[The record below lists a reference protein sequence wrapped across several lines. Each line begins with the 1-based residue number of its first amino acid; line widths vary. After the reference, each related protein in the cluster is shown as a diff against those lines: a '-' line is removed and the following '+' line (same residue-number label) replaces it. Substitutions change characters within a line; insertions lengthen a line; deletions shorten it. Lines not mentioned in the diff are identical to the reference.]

1 MLTGRG
7 PDTVNLEFREET
19 INAIDIYGSHNNK
32 LKVIIISDDRQC
44 TTNVIDTTYTG
55 YSGYYSRGHTRITLD
70 DDYSGNSELG
80 DCATF
85 AINVKNVKVTIS
97 KEDNN
102 PLTVSK

>member
-1 MLTGRG
+1 MLTGRV
-7 PDTVNLEFREET
+7 PDTLNSEFREET

-44 TTNVIDTTYTG
+44 TTNVIDTTPG
-55 YSGYYSRGHTRITLD
+55 YSGYFSRGHTRITLD

-85 AINVKNVKVTIS
+85 AINVKNVKVKIS
-97 KEDNN
+97 KEDSNS
-102 PLTVSK
+102 LTVSK